1 MVSFQFSKQIE
12 KVVFRLVTSAKCMCL
27 LSSFNGSLLGMDL
40 TNKNGTSYSEKK
52 VMTSNP

>member
-27 LSSFNGSLLGMDL
+27 LSSFYGSLLGMDL

-52 VMTSNP
+52 VMT